1 MKLVLNMVSKG
12 VHIMK
17 KGNQKREYE
26 VEEHETIDQCLERI
40 KTDGFVP
47 VKRIEKP
54 IFKEEMINGAQ
65 VITPMGR
72 TIVFEAKQL

>member
-1 MKLVLNMVSKG
+1 MVGKG

-17 KGNQKREYE
+17 KGNKKREYE
-26 VEEHETIDQCLERI
+26 VKEHETIDQCLERI

-54 IFKEEMINGAQ
+54 IFKEEMVNGDQ
-65 VITPMGR
+65 IITPAGR
-72 TIVFEAKQL
+72 TIIFEAIQL